1 MDYEFLLKKAIEA
14 SENAYAKYSD
24 FRVGSCVLAGSGK
37 VYLGCNVENASYGL
51 TVCSER
57 NAIAN
62 AIVNGEKEILA
73 VAIYAPKMENCLPC
87 GACRQVIHEF
97 QKENEIEIVTQ
108 VGNGYKITKLNQLL
122 PEGFT
127 L

>member
-1 MDYEFLLKKAIEA
+1 MDYDFLLKKAIEA

-24 FRVGSCVLAGSGK
+24 FRVGACVLAGSGK

-97 QKENEIEIVTQ
+97 QKENEIEIITQ